1 VEIANQKAWGQI
13 RAKKVREGS
22 NFQVVDG
29 RTRIGGVWPRGLTP
43 IPTIRAE
50 FPRFTSKSVH
60 ISTQFTSWTKKS
72 GKLGEYS
79 DKSDSI
85 IGH

>member
-29 RTRIGGVWPRGLTP
+29 RTRIGGGVAGTLAQGRDTFELKDET
-43 IPTIRAE
+43 
-50 FPRFTSKSVH
+50 
-60 ISTQFTSWTKKS
+60 
-72 GKLGEYS
+72 
-79 DKSDSI
+79 
-85 IGH
+85 